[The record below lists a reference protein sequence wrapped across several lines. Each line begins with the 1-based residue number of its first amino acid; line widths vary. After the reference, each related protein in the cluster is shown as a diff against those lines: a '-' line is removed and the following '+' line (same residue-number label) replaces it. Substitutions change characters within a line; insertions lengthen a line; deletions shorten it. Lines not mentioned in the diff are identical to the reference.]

1 VGFVG
6 TLYITLTGENVSLQ
20 KLYLSYIKELHYML
34 LSEFSFGLYLPIMIS
49 VHVPWFVAHRDPKTA
64 LTLAWYT

>member
-1 VGFVG
+1 
-6 TLYITLTGENVSLQ
+6 
-20 KLYLSYIKELHYML
+20 ML